1 MASKPKATFTAT
13 TTALPSAVPGVTL
26 EDFVAYLPRHLYIF
40 TPCREIWVGG
50 GIANIFPPVE
60 AIGKNGQPRRN
71 KKGEIVL
78 EPVTR
83 WLDKNRGV
91 QQVTWCPGQPML
103 IQDRVVVD
111 GGWIEKKGI
120 TTFNWYRPPHA
131 KLGDAAQAQPW
142 LDHVRTVLH
151 AEGDAAHCI
160 KWLAHRVQRP
170 GEKINHALVLGGAP
184 GIGKDTLLEPVKYAV
199 GPWNFHDVSPTHL
212 LADFN
217 SFAKSVILRIN
228 EGRDLGEIDRFKFY
242 DRTKIYTAAPPDVL
256 RVNEKHMQEY
266 YVFNVVG
273 VVVTT
278 NHKTDGI
285 YVPADDR
292 RHYVAWSDRQNE
304 DFAPGYWDELWGFY
318 ASGGL
323 EHVTAYLATLDLS
336 DFDPKAPP
344 PKTAAFWDIV
354 NANQPPEDAELA
366 DLLDALGQPDPR
378 DPRILIPPE
387 TATLAELVTRA
398 NGDIAIW
405 LLDRRNRRQLPHRLE
420 RCGFVSV
427 RNPTSR
433 DGLWRL
439 DGARQVIYARSDLTL
454 EARLTAAQKRVG
466 R

>member
-1 MASKPKATFTAT
+1 
-13 TTALPSAVPGVTL
+13 
-26 EDFVAYLPRHLYIF
+26 
-40 TPCREIWVGG
+40 
-50 GIANIFPPVE
+50 
-60 AIGKNGQPRRN
+60 
-71 KKGEIVL
+71 
-78 EPVTR
+78 
-83 WLDKNRGV
+83 
-91 QQVTWCPGQPML
+91 
-103 IQDRVVVD
+103 
-111 GGWIEKKGI
+111 
-120 TTFNWYRPPHA
+120 
-131 KLGDAAQAQPW
+131 
-142 LDHVRTVLH
+142 
-151 AEGDAAHCI
+151 
-160 KWLAHRVQRP
+160 
-170 GEKINHALVLGGAP
+170 VLGGAP

-256 RVNEKHMQEY
+256 RVNEKHMPEY
-266 YVFNVVG
+266 YAFNVVG

-292 RHYVAWSDRQNE
+292 RHYVAWSDRQKE
-304 DFAPGYWDELWGFY
+304 DFAPGYWNELWGFY
-318 ASGGL
+318 ADGGL

-354 NANQPPEDAELA
+354 NASQPPEDAELA
-366 DLLDALGQPDPR
+366 DLLDKLGQPDPQ
-378 DPRILIPPE
+378 DPHTLVPPE

-454 EARLTAAQKRVG
+454 EARLTAALKRVG